1 MIFPLTR
8 RRGLADLRRTRKGK
22 GNEDLMRY
30 FILVLC
36 AGLFLLPLPGREG
49 DASTPVV
56 FDRPSKAQA
65 QSLGKSYPD
74 GHGGTV
80 FFPLGDLSFADEVV
94 AFQSGNPAAANERD
108 RDPKFTLGIPD
119 YDAAKDANYTTLG
132 CGGVLTLRFV
142 DNALVDV
149 EGPDL
154 YVFEIGPQV
163 EPTSLAI
170 SEDGVKWIEIGA
182 ISGGKASVD
191 IHGFIEP
198 GQLFHFVR
206 LTDLKSGCGG
216 SWPGA
221 DIDAVGAIGSVL
233 QFSLS
238 SSVLFDFNKFDL
250 KPEAREE
257 LARIAEEISKFPGA
271 TIIIEGHTDS
281 IGTQEKNQVLSVK
294 RAEAVRAFLASA
306 GLDKAS
312 FDIRGYG
319 ETRPVATNDT
329 EEGRAKNRR
338 VVIIVVPR

>member
-1 MIFPLTR
+1 MKRLIPVLVTGLWLLAWPGADG
-8 RRGLADLRRTRKGK
+8 RGSTSPVCDSQLKADGQT
-22 GNEDLMRY
+22 
-30 FILVLC
+30 
-36 AGLFLLPLPGREG
+36 A
-49 DASTPVV
+49 
-56 FDRPSKAQA
+56 
-65 QSLGKSYPD
+65 GKSYPD

-94 AFQSGNPAAANERD
+94 AFQSGHPAAANERD
-108 RDPKFTLGIPD
+108 RNPRSALGIPD
-119 YDAAKDANYTTLG
+119 YDEAKDANYTTLG

-142 DNALVDV
+142 DNALMDT

-163 EPTSLAI
+163 EPTDLAI
-170 SEDGVKWIEIGA
+170 SEDGAKWIEIGA

-191 IHGFIEP
+191 IHDFVQP
-198 GQLFHFVR
+198 GQLFHFIR
-206 LTDLKSGCGG
+206 MTDLKSGCGG

-257 LARIAEEISKFPGA
+257 LTRIAGEIGKFPGA
-271 TIIIEGHTDS
+271 TVVVEGHTDS
-281 IGTQEKNQVLSVK
+281 IGTQEKNQVLSVN
-294 RAEAVRAFLASA
+294 RAEAVRALLASA
-306 GLDKAS
+306 GLEGVS
-312 FDIRGYG
+312 FETRGYG
-319 ETRPVATNDT
+319 ETRPVASNDT

>member
-1 MIFPLTR
+1 MRHFFYVL
-8 RRGLADLRRTRKGK
+8 GL
-22 GNEDLMRY
+22 
-30 FILVLC
+30 
-36 AGLFLLPLPGREG
+36 GLFLFPLPGRYG
-49 DASTPVV
+49 DGSTPGV
-56 FDRPSKAQA
+56 FGCQSDAQA
-65 QSLGKSYPD
+65 EISGKSYPD

-94 AFQSGNPAAANERD
+94 AFQSGNPAAAHERD

-119 YDAAKDANYTTLG
+119 YDDAKDANYTTLG

-142 DNALVDV
+142 DNALVDI

-170 SEDGVKWIEIGA
+170 SEDGAKWIEIGA

-191 IHGFIEP
+191 IHGFVEP
-198 GQLFHFVR
+198 GQLFHFIR

-221 DIDAVGAIGSVL
+221 DIDSVGAIGSVL

-257 LARIAEEISKFPGA
+257 LTRIAGEISKFPGA
-271 TIIIEGHTDS
+271 TIVIEGHTDS
-281 IGTQEKNQVLSVK
+281 VGTQEKNQVLSVN

-306 GLDKAS
+306 GLEKAS

-319 ETRPVATNDT
+319 EARPVATNDT

-338 VVIIVVPR
+338 VVITVVPR

>member
-1 MIFPLTR
+1 MTPWE
-8 RRGLADLRRTRKGK
+8 KNQNGK
-22 GNEDLMRY
+22 GDEDSMRY
-30 FILVLC
+30 FISVLC
-36 AGLFLLPLPGREG
+36 AGLLFLPLPGKEK
-49 DASTPVV
+49 DASTPLT
-56 FDRPSKAQA
+56 FNLPSDAQA

-108 RDPKFTLGIPD
+108 RDPKFSLGIPD
-119 YDAAKDANYTTLG
+119 YDEAKDTKYTTLG

-142 DNALVDV
+142 DNALVDI

-170 SEDGVKWIEIGA
+170 SEDGVKWVEVGA
-182 ISGGKASVD
+182 ISGGKAAVD
-191 IHGFIEP
+191 IHDFVEP
-198 GQLFHFVR
+198 GQLFHFIR

-257 LARIAEEISKFPGA
+257 LTRIAGEISKFPGA
-271 TIIIEGHTDS
+271 KIIVEGHTDS
-281 IGTQEKNQVLSVK
+281 VGTQEKNQVLSVK

-306 GLDKAS
+306 GLEKAS
-312 FDIRGYG
+312 FDVRGYG